1 MERIRRI
8 LEPAAALLAVGF
20 IWQAAVVGFHLPSY
34 LLPPPTAVIA
44 AAVENFGFIIKQLLI
59 TLASIGLGFTGGAL
73 LGVATAVLIVYSP
86 SVGRL
91 IYPLVIL
98 TQSIPK
104 ITIAPILL
112 VWFGLGIGSKLA
124 LIIMMSYFPVVVNTV
139 TGLTAVE
146 PDALDLLRSL
156 QTSRMKVFWL
166 LRLPNALLSIFDGLK
181 MAITMS
187 IIGAVLAEFIGSDNG
202 IGWLILVAKTNM
214 DLSLSFAAI
223 AFVSLGGDLAV
234 CASSPAP
241 SVFLSIGSACN
252 DSKPTRSG
260 GKPAL
265 LQLDGICQ
273 TFATREGIAIEALK
287 DINLDIGEGEFLA
300 VVGPSGS
307 GKSTLMRIVAGLLN
321 PSAGEVRLR
330 GQRDPRAEPRIRH
343 RVPEPGAVS
352 LAHGAEQRIDAGAR
366 ARPRFE
372 EVGGTGAPAAQHD
385 RP

>member
-8 LEPAAALLAVGF
+8 LEPAAALLAVG
-20 IWQAAVVGFHLPSY
+20 IVWQAAVVGFHLPSY

-44 AAVENFGFIIKQLLI
+44 AAVQNFGFIIKQLLI
-59 TLASIGLGFTGGAL
+59 TLGSIGLGFTGGAL

-86 SVGRL
+86 AVGRL

-104 ITIAPILL
+104 VTIAPILL

-156 QTSRMKVFWL
+156 QTGRMKVFWL

-181 MAITMS
+181 MGITMS
-187 IIGAVLAEFIGSDNG
+187 IIGAVLAEFIGSDDG

-223 AFVSLGGDLAV
+223 AFVSLAAISLFAIV
-234 CASSPAP
+234 
-241 SVFLSIGSACN
+241 SA
-252 DSKPTRSG
+252 
-260 GKPAL
+260 A
-265 LQLDGICQ
+265 
-273 TFATREGIAIEALK
+273 
-287 DINLDIGEGEFLA
+287 
-300 VVGPSGS
+300 
-307 GKSTLMRIVAGLLN
+307 
-321 PSAGEVRLR
+321 
-330 GQRDPRAEPRIRH
+330 
-343 RVPEPGAVS
+343 
-352 LAHGAEQRIDAGAR
+352 QRILVHWQR
-366 ARPRFE
+366 M
-372 EVGGTGAPAAQHD
+372 Q
-385 RP
+385 